1 MIETHPPM
9 IASVSEAAA
18 SDAARYRD
26 KYEGAVVGRRAAATA
41 IAHWYKV
48 DRYDR
53 DYVRGYRRRERV
65 RLARN
70 VMASVAR
77 ILLGR
82 VEGYSYD
89 EFMGWLQKP

>member
-1 MIETHPPM
+1 MPAKVFSFFNAPRHP
-9 IASVSEAAA
+9 
-18 SDAARYRD
+18 
-26 KYEGAVVGRRAAATA
+26 GAAATA

-70 VMASVAR
+70 VMVSAAR